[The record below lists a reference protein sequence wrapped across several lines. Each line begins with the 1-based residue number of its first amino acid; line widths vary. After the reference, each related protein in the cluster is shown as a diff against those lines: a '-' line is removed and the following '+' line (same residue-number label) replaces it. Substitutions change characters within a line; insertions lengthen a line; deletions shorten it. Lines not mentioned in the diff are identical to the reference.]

1 MKKVVILIALVTIL
15 ISCNKTTKSEGIE
28 NTSTENNMSDTQKD
42 QLFAC
47 PMHPEVTGKKGE
59 KCSKCGM
66 ELTEPVVQKEV
77 EHNHDESN
85 HSHEDVNATASVA
98 VQNENTVA
106 TTTTFSVD
114 EIVTNY
120 LKIKNALTKD
130 DAKGAA
136 NAGKSLFKVFAATNT
151 NSLTSSQKKE
161 YLDIADDA
169 KEHAEHIG
177 DNAGKIDHQREH
189 FATLS
194 KDINDLIKMFGTK
207 QKLYQ
212 DYCPMY
218 NDGKGAIWISE
229 TKEIKNPFYGSQM
242 LTCGSLKKTF

>member
-1 MKKVVILIALVTIL
+1 MKTLILSAIIAITLV
-15 ISCNKTTKSEGIE
+15 SCNQKNKE
-28 NTSTENNMSDTQKD
+28 TENNTTETSTSSNE
-42 QLFAC
+42 LFSC
-47 PMHPEVTGKKGE
+47 SMHPEITGKKGE

-66 ELTEPVVQKEV
+66 ELTEPV
-77 EHNHDESN
+77 
-85 HSHEDVNATASVA
+85 
-98 VQNENTVA
+98 
-106 TTTTFSVD
+106 
-114 EIVTNY
+114 
-120 LKIKNALTKD
+120 LTKKQE
-130 DAKGAA
+130 DANDTITKSETIATEVTKTNNLAPSDYTEDIVISYINLKNKLVQDNSDAA
-136 NAGKSLFKVFAATNT
+136 AEKAKTLLASLNRFDTKTLNPK
-151 NSLTSSQKKE
+151 QKKE
-161 YLDIADDA
+161 YVDIADDA

-177 DNAGKIDHQREH
+177 ENAGKIDHQREH

-242 LTCGSLKKTF
+242 LTCGSLKKTL